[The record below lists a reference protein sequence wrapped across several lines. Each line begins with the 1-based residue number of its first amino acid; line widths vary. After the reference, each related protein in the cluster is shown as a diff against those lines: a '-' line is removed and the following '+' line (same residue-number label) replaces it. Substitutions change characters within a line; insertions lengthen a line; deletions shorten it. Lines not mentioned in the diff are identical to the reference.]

1 MEKQRCVKM
10 DEIMKNMLLVAL
22 RDVFREEKAKGLPTQ
37 ETRDLILRLADHED
51 TKLFLADGEYKK
63 VIEALNKLR
72 NTYLAAGRYA
82 DGIDVVFYKI
92 LNAKYKKCAVR

>member
-22 RDVFREEKAKGLPTQ
+22 RDVFREEKAKGVSVE
-37 ETRDLILRLADHED
+37 ETRNLVLKLVDYQD
-51 TKLFLADGEYKK
+51 TKLFLTNSEYKK

-72 NTYLAAGRYA
+72 DTYLAAGRYA

-92 LNAKYKKCAVR
+92 LKAKYKRCAVR

>member
-22 RDVFREEKAKGLPTQ
+22 RDVFREEKAKGLSTE
-37 ETRDLILRLADHED
+37 ETRALVQKMLAYEDTRLFLTDHEH
-51 TKLFLADGEYKK
+51 KK

-92 LNAKYKKCAVR
+92 LKAKYKRCAVR